1 MLARNNGFAK
11 KQNSLSVGG
20 GSRRYTGGV
29 ELGLLVRLSSLDHG
43 LQLLIASATQQL
55 ARLFDFVDS
64 EKQRSRM
71 EHWIIW
77 LAAGGFVTHL
87 ILIALA
93 RFIPALKAG
102 VLSRLDVNFLHAV
115 YTPFTF
121 ILFFEVILL
130 VLALPRSHTISIGK
144 QYEIISLIVIRRVFK
159 DIGEFN
165 DPAQWLAR
173 TDLASMVLLDMVAA
187 LLMFALVALFQRVS
201 HTVIRSK
208 PDSDL
213 ATFLAIKK
221 TVAVLLFSVLLLL
234 AIYNVTQWAFET
246 WAISS
251 GRIDSAKNLDFFFF
265 PSFFEF
271 MIFTDVF
278 LLIASI
284 PFYDRYEYVIRNSG
298 FVISTVLLRFAL
310 STPKPYDLAIS
321 LVAMVYGLCV
331 LGVFSYYTRAIVP
344 KSEGGSSG

>member
-1 MLARNNGFAK
+1 
-11 KQNSLSVGG
+11 V
-20 GSRRYTGGV
+20 
-29 ELGLLVRLSSLDHG
+29 
-43 LQLLIASATQQL
+43 IASAIQQF

-64 EKQRSRM
+64 DKQRSRM

-77 LAAGGFVTHL
+77 LAAFGFVAHL

-93 RFIPALKAG
+93 RSIPSLKAG
-102 VLSRLDVNFLHAV
+102 VLGQLDVNFLHAV

-121 ILFFEVILL
+121 ILFYEVILL
-130 VLALPRSHTISIGK
+130 VLAIPRSHTVSVGK

-165 DPAQWLAR
+165 DPAQWIAQAE
-173 TDLASMVLLDMVAA
+173 LASMVLMDMVAA
-187 LLMFALVALFQRVS
+187 LLMFALVTLFRRISQ
-201 HTVIRSK
+201 TVVRSK
-208 PDSDL
+208 PNSDL
-213 ATFLAIKK
+213 AAFLAVKK
-221 TVAVLLFSVLLLL
+221 TVAVLLFFVLLLL

-246 WAISS
+246 WAMSS
-251 GRIDSAKNLDFFFF
+251 GRIEAAKNLDFFFF

-298 FVISTVLLRFAL
+298 FVISTVLLRFSL
-310 STPKPYDLAIS
+310 STPKPYDLAVS
-321 LVAMVYGLCV
+321 LVAMVYGLGV
-331 LGVFSYYTRAIVP
+331 LGVFSYYTRTMGP
-344 KSEGGSSG
+344 KNTGGENG